1 MILRKQK
8 KWLEF
13 FIRLLPVFIFLFVL
27 VMNIF
32 NTNQANSQTID
43 FATIISNS
51 FNQITDF
58 FKFFNNNNGTIL
70 SDIYDSL
77 NAWAVDIIDISQSSG
92 KVIFDFLY
100 YQLLISIMFLFFDF
114 LNFIID
120 WARQFL
126 GGFYAKEK

>member
-100 YQLLISIMFLFFDF
+100 YQLLLSIMFLFFDF